1 MDFRKVLTLAR
12 REKTFVVMEN
22 EDGNRFCNIDGAAYC
37 IDGLPVMS
45 VEEITFLTGI
55 STAKG
60 YIAVD
65 TTAHSILNNYVEDDM
80 FLPPEIYTQICF
92 RGTAYKAYKINDIL
106 NFYDIDY
113 FKPFEK
119 EGDIEYLA
127 RKIKDEKNQYAL
139 LLKRGMDLLGLI
151 MPAKINDDED
161 LKKDIDQYKY
171 TLDKLINQKTS
182 EEIENEEI

>member
-22 EDGNRFCNIDGAAYC
+22 EDGNRFCNINGAAFC

-55 STAKG
+55 SISKG

-65 TTAHSILNNYVEDDM
+65 KTAYRILNNYVEDDM

-92 RGTAYKAYKINDIL
+92 RETVYKAYKINDIL
-106 NFYDIDY
+106 NFYNTEY

-119 EGDIEYLA
+119 DGDIEYLA
-127 RKIKDEKNQYAL
+127 RKIKNEENQYAL
-139 LLKRGMDLLGLI
+139 LLKKGMTLLGLI
-151 MPAKINDDED
+151 MPMKISGDEE

-171 TLDKLINQKTS
+171 TLDKLINQKVS